1 MSGSWRELLQIDRP
15 PPPTPAS
22 RRLRRLILTTAV
34 VTVVVD
40 IVNLEYS
47 PETGFGLGVRTVWAI
62 LRALGFLF
70 LMREVRFGRL
80 TARPFGL
87 ILAVTTVFAS
97 ARLAQPRAHGLL
109 PPWPVLAGLA
119 TVGVLCGVVL
129 WQLFRSP
136 GIEAHLTRRPPRR
149 AVAPWVLTAR
159 VAALSYSALLFVPCL
174 VALGSLFD
182 RPRLPPETAVPLVI
196 SWFVLAFVVGF
207 IAGVISF
214 VTLFGHGW
222 ARVLLGMLSVFVL
235 VVQPVLCWLLLG
247 ADGLIRDGT
256 PLVLAALLCLYGLAR
271 SGERSGGR
279 SGDGAASA

>member
-1 MSGSWRELLQIDRP
+1 M
-15 PPPTPAS
+15 
-22 RRLRRLILTTAV
+22 

-40 IVNLEYS
+40 VINLEYS
-47 PETGFGLGVRTVWAI
+47 GEAGFGLAVRTVWAM

-87 ILAVTTVFAS
+87 ILTVTTIFAS
-97 ARLAQPRAHGLL
+97 ARLVQPRAEDLL
-109 PPWPVLAGLA
+109 PPWPVIAGLLVVA
-119 TVGVLCGVVL
+119 VLCVAVS

-136 GIEAHLTRRPPRR
+136 AIEAHLTRRAPRR
-149 AVAPWVLTAR
+149 PIPPWALTAR

-182 RPRLPPETAVPLVI
+182 TPRRPPEIAVPLVI
-196 SWFVLAFVVGF
+196 SWFVLAMLVGF
-207 IAGVISF
+207 VAGVISF
-214 VTLFGHGW
+214 VTLFGHVW
-222 ARVLLGMLSVFVL
+222 ARVMLAMVSVFVL

-247 ADGLIRDGT
+247 VDGLLRDGV

-271 SGERSGGR
+271 SR
-279 SGDGAASA
+279 AAVSA